1 MGHFRLYSRLGLA
14 ALALGAMTMAS
25 ATAPFAADFKGKR
38 LKFIIGFGVGGGY
51 DVTGRMTARHIGRHL
66 PGKPK
71 FIVQNMPGAGSV
83 RAANFIYTKAP
94 KDGTVMGLVGRGIM
108 YDQLLETRRKV
119 KFDATRFTFM
129 GNLEQ
134 SLTYF
139 VVNKASG
146 IKTWRD
152 LDKPGVVLGANA
164 GDSEM
169 FTLAI
174 QNLLRPKMRVV
185 VGYPGGADL
194 ALAVDRNEVQ
204 GMIMGYIA
212 LNQQLRPR
220 WVPEEGAIPVLG
232 LTRGN
237 YEQIKPL
244 AIVEDLITD
253 PRDKAAYQLLV
264 ARQKVGR
271 PVLAPPDLPA
281 DIAKTLQKAFVAT
294 MKDPKFLADAKQ
306 QKISITWMD
315 GPSSKAWIQKVLNGI
330 GKDKE
335 VVKRAIWAT
344 KKHNVEKIKLNRFKG
359 TIAEIKRKGRRV
371 SLILDVKGKK
381 VRVKL
386 HRRSRVKVNGERVRR
401 RPHKKLKVGMKCR
414 VGAASSGTAVSLS
427 CSSAK

>member
-1 MGHFRLYSRLGLA
+1 MGHLRLFFRIGLA
-14 ALALGAMTMAS
+14 TLVTAVLTVGN
-25 ATAPFAADFKGKR
+25 ATAPGAADFSGKR
-38 LKFIIGFGVGGGY
+38 LKFLIGFGVGGGY
-51 DVTGRMTARHIGRHL
+51 DVTGRMTARHLGRHL

-83 RAANFIYTKAP
+83 RAANFIYTRAP

-174 QNLLRPKMRVV
+174 QNLLVPKMRVV
-185 VGYPGGADL
+185 VGYPGATDL

-212 LNQQLRPR
+212 LNQQTRPQ
-220 WVPEEGAIPVLG
+220 WVSRDGAIPILG
-232 LTRGN
+232 LTNGN
-237 YEQIKPL
+237 YQQIKPL
-244 AIVEDLITD
+244 AIVEDLIKD
-253 PRDKAAYQLLV
+253 PKDRKAYQLLT

-271 PVLAPPDLPA
+271 PVLAPPDLPK
-281 DIAKTLQKAFVAT
+281 DIAKTLQAAFVAT

-330 GKDKE
+330 GKDKA
-335 VVKRAIWAT
+335 VVQRAIWAT
-344 KKHNVEKIKLNRFKG
+344 KKHNVEKIKLTHFTG
-359 TIAEIKRKGRRV
+359 TVAKIKRKGRRV
-371 SLILDVKGKK
+371 SLIIKSGGKD

-386 HRRSRVKVNGERVRR
+386 HRRSRVKVNGDRVRR
-401 RPHKKLKVGMKCR
+401 RPHKKLKVGMTCK
-414 VGAASSGTAVSLS
+414 VGAASSGTAVTLS
-427 CSSAK
+427 CKSAK

>member
-1 MGHFRLYSRLGLA
+1 VLGVVA
-14 ALALGAMTMAS
+14 VGS
-25 ATAPFAADFKGKR
+25 ATAQGAADFTGKR

-51 DVTGRMTARHIGRHL
+51 DVTGRMMARHMGRHL

-83 RAANFIYTKAP
+83 RAANFIYTRAP

-119 KFDATRFTFM
+119 KFDATRFTFL

-139 VVNKASG
+139 VVNKQSG

-174 QNLLRPKMRVV
+174 QNLLKPNMRVV
-185 VGYPGGADL
+185 VGYPGSADL

-212 LNQQLRPR
+212 LNQQTRPE
-220 WVPEEGAIPVLG
+220 WVSRDGAIPILG
-232 LTRGN
+232 LTNGN
-237 YEQIKPL
+237 YDQIKPL
-244 AIVEDLITD
+244 AIVEDLIKD
-253 PRDKAAYQLLV
+253 PRDRKAYQLIT

-281 DIAKTLQKAFVAT
+281 DIAKVLQTAFVAT
-294 MKDPKFLADAKQ
+294 MKDPKFLADAKK

-315 GPSSKAWIQKVLNGI
+315 GPSSKAWILKTLNGI
-330 GKDKE
+330 GKNKA

-344 KKHNVEKIKLNRFKG
+344 KKHNVERIKLKRFKG
-359 TIAEIKRKGRRV
+359 TIAKIQRKGRRV
-371 SLILDVKGKK
+371 SLILDVGGKK
-381 VRVKL
+381 VRTKL
-386 HRRSRVKVNGERVRR
+386 HRTTRVKVNGERVRR
-401 RPHKKLKVGMKCR
+401 RAHKKLKVGMTCR
-414 VGAASSGTAVSLS
+414 VGAASSGTAVTLS

>member
-1 MGHFRLYSRLGLA
+1 MGHLRLNFRLSLA
-14 ALALGAMTMAS
+14 ALVLGVVAVGS
-25 ATAPFAADFKGKR
+25 ATAQGAADFTGKR

-51 DVTGRMTARHIGRHL
+51 DITGRMMARHMGRHL

-83 RAANFIYTKAP
+83 RAANFIYTRAP

-119 KFDATRFTFM
+119 KFDATRFTFL

-139 VVNKASG
+139 VVNKQSG

-174 QNLLRPKMRVV
+174 QNLLKPNMRVV
-185 VGYPGGADL
+185 VGYPGSADL

-212 LNQQLRPR
+212 LNQQTRPE
-220 WVPEEGAIPVLG
+220 WVSRDGAIPILG
-232 LTRGN
+232 LTNGN
-237 YEQIKPL
+237 YDQIKPL
-244 AIVEDLITD
+244 AIVEDLIKD
-253 PRDKAAYQLLV
+253 PRDRKAYQLIT

-281 DIAKTLQKAFVAT
+281 DIAKVLQTAFVAT
-294 MKDPKFLADAKQ
+294 MKDPKFLADAKK

-315 GPSSKAWIQKVLNGI
+315 GPSSKAWILKTLNGI
-330 GKDKE
+330 GKNKA

-344 KKHNVEKIKLNRFKG
+344 KKHNVERIKLKRFKG
-359 TIAEIKRKGRRV
+359 TIAKIQRKGRRV
-371 SLILDVKGKK
+371 SLILDVGGKK
-381 VRVKL
+381 VRTKL
-386 HRRSRVKVNGERVRR
+386 HRTTRVKVNGERVRR
-401 RPHKKLKVGMKCR
+401 RAHKKLKVGMTCR
-414 VGAASSGTAVSLS
+414 VGAASSGTAVTLS

>member
-1 MGHFRLYSRLGLA
+1 MGHLRLNFRLSLA
-14 ALALGAMTMAS
+14 ALVLGVVAVGS
-25 ATAPFAADFKGKR
+25 ATAQGAADFTGKR

-51 DVTGRMTARHIGRHL
+51 DVTGRMMARHMGRHL

-83 RAANFIYTKAP
+83 RAANFIYTRAP

-119 KFDATRFTFM
+119 KFDATRFTFL

-139 VVNKASG
+139 VVNKQSG

-174 QNLLRPKMRVV
+174 QNLLKPNMRVV
-185 VGYPGGADL
+185 VGYPGSADL

-212 LNQQLRPR
+212 LNQQTRPE
-220 WVPEEGAIPVLG
+220 WVSRDGAIPILG
-232 LTRGN
+232 LTNGN
-237 YEQIKPL
+237 YDQIKPL
-244 AIVEDLITD
+244 AIVEDLIKD
-253 PRDKAAYQLLV
+253 PRDRKAYQLIT

-281 DIAKTLQKAFVAT
+281 DIAKVLQTAFVAT
-294 MKDPKFLADAKQ
+294 MKDPKFLADAKK

-315 GPSSKAWIQKVLNGI
+315 GPSSKAWILKTLNGI
-330 GKDKE
+330 GKNKA

-344 KKHNVEKIKLNRFKG
+344 KKHNVERIKLKRFKG
-359 TIAEIKRKGRRV
+359 TIAKIQRKGRRV
-371 SLILDVKGKK
+371 SLILDVGGKK
-381 VRVKL
+381 VRTKL
-386 HRRSRVKVNGERVRR
+386 HRTTRVKVNGERVRR
-401 RPHKKLKVGMKCR
+401 RAHKKLKVGMTCR
-414 VGAASSGTAVSLS
+414 VGAASSGTAVTLS